1 MSQIKPKVLVG
12 NCCVLQKPSERKLWW
27 MGFDK
32 KQDQPL
38 LRVTLISRLTRAKRA
53 KLKIPK
59 KILQVV
65 SGRRLPSRWN
75 RSWTKERGWAKEPLS
90 FRFFLS
96 FFGWSAVR
104 SKEIGVGESGSKLKY
119 WISVNI
125 LRLQWE
131 KRYSDTRNYWTGDRN
146 LILEKWAKTEKKY
159 CKEYSL
165 PIFADP

>member
-59 KILQVV
+59 KLLQVV
-65 SGRRLPSRWN
+65 SGCRLPSRWN

-90 FRFFLS
+90 FRFFRTFSL
-96 FFGWSAVR
+96 FFWMERGLVERNWGRGKQIVI
-104 SKEIGVGESGSKLKY
+104 EILDFSEHFT
-119 WISVNI
+119 ITM
-125 LRLQWE
+125 RE
-131 KRYSDTRNYWTGDRN
+131 KIFRHEELLDRR
-146 LILEKWAKTEKKY
+146 
-159 CKEYSL
+159 
-165 PIFADP
+165 

>member
-1 MSQIKPKVLVG
+1 
-12 NCCVLQKPSERKLWW
+12 

-75 RSWTKERGWAKEPLS
+75 RSWTKERGRAKEPLS
-90 FRFFLS
+90 FRFFRTFS
-96 FFGWSAVR
+96 FLFWMERGSVKRNWGRGKRFEIEILDFSEHFTITMR
-104 SKEIGVGESGSKLKY
+104 EKIFRHEGLLDRRQKSKIGKMGQ
-119 WISVNI
+119 N
-125 LRLQWE
+125 
-131 KRYSDTRNYWTGDRN
+131 
-146 LILEKWAKTEKKY
+146 
-159 CKEYSL
+159 
-165 PIFADP
+165 